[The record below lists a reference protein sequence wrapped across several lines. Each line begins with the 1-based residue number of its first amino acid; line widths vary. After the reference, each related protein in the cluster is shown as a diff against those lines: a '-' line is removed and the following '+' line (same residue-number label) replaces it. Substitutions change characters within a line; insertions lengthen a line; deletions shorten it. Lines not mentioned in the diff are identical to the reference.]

1 MSMGCSRW
9 RTRTSSGRS
18 HRSIRPRPRI
28 AVSRRSG
35 PTTRTGGTP
44 STTCVS
50 MSCRS
55 PRSATASS
63 RSVASTARDRRA
75 GPTSRS
81 RSPSWPPTRMGRR
94 FGSRSSWTPRKRY
107 APSRPRAVESP
118 PIWGFSV
125 AITTM
130 NPHSSAVRPSVGVV
144 VPFRGDRTAAN
155 RMLAGLGCLDLRD
168 GDEVIVADNTADG
181 AARGVADARIRVV
194 AAARERSSY
203 HARNAGARAATNE
216 WILFLD
222 ADCSPQLGLLAA
234 YFGEPIAEGCGAVA
248 GQILGDPDQTSFAT
262 RYARSRKLFDHADGL
277 IRADGGGAAAGNLLV
292 RRAAFE
298 RIGGFTEGI
307 RSGGDLDLCR
317 PLRGRGALAQRA
329 LSGIV
334 AALAAPARPRE
345 RRARCRRARPGGSH
359 RGRCVSGH

>member
-1 MSMGCSRW
+1 
-9 RTRTSSGRS
+9 
-18 HRSIRPRPRI
+18 
-28 AVSRRSG
+28 
-35 PTTRTGGTP
+35 
-44 STTCVS
+44 
-50 MSCRS
+50 
-55 PRSATASS
+55 
-63 RSVASTARDRRA
+63 
-75 GPTSRS
+75 
-81 RSPSWPPTRMGRR
+81 
-94 FGSRSSWTPRKRY
+94 
-107 APSRPRAVESP
+107 
-118 PIWGFSV
+118 
-125 AITTM
+125 M

-155 RMLAGLGCLDLRD
+155 RMLAALGCLDLRD

-317 PLRGRGALAQRA
+317 RLRDAGWQLGFRPRALVHHRHRASLPSLLGAVARYGAGAHWLNERYPGSSPPWPLRLGLASVARDVVGHVRAGRIEDAAFR
-329 LSGIV
+329 GIDGVGLV
-334 AALAAPARPRE
+334 A
-345 RRARCRRARPGGSH
+345 H
-359 RGRCVSGH
+359 RIGYVTANTAESLN